1 METLNE
7 SFVMRV
13 LRKPENML
21 DLATHCFSKTR
32 YLELSKVS
40 KVRSIVKVMRSV
52 AFERYSEAAG
62 ILSQEDG
69 KKTNLIHSFVAPF
82 LSITMTTTH
91 THTHTP
97 KIFKRKHIIKQSS
110 ITFLCVHS

>member
-32 YLELSKVS
+32 YLELAKVS

-52 AFERYSEAAG
+52 AFESYSEAAG

-69 KKTNLIHSFVAPF
+69 KKQTSLIPSSPFSFNNND
-82 LSITMTTTH
+82 H
-91 THTHTP
+91 NN
-97 KIFKRKHIIKQSS
+97 IKKNR
-110 ITFLCVHS
+110 